1 MLSNSQKHRPRRAES
16 RIVHTL
22 WMVVILFAA
31 LLHVCGTVIAQN
43 SRVITRTAY
52 ERLYFPDTL
61 GKMEV
66 HWLTGQ
72 TFRVWATKVGRPD
85 DKINFPVD
93 IVQGRYG
100 NPLTGA
106 KAYGFRAT
114 YTLVDT
120 GYYTVTRSSRF
131 VAENG
136 ATKDSI
142 ATWRLHIVLPTLLA
156 PLNVDSVFYPGESPV
171 IPFATREFPEA
182 QGYTYSIW
190 QGGTRIDSGA
200 GSNIFLQKFVNDP
213 RLVSNERVYEARGY
227 YNGRV
232 FSYVLG
238 NENIARPCIWRFK
251 IGRPVLD
258 DMGVLWSS
266 DASAEIDSLPMFPMA
281 LNSAYNPRL
290 FGYAYLTPKGSSF
303 IFANARIS
311 NLKVQAEPEEFLDS
325 HAGPIYGMIWTDI
338 MIAPNEA
345 FLQSGPRNEPKLV
358 ILRFVFD
365 TQFEKRVTKTY
376 RALVY

>member
-1 MLSNSQKHRPRRAES
+1 MLSYSQKHSLRSALT
-16 RIVHTL
+16 RILHRLWLVAIVTATL
-22 WMVVILFAA
+22 MAVGGK
-31 LLHVCGTVIAQN
+31 LLAQN
-43 SRVITRTAY
+43 PRLITRTAF

-66 HWLTGQ
+66 HWLASQ
-72 TFRVWATKVGRPD
+72 TFKVWAAKVNKPD
-85 DKINFPVD
+85 EKLNFPVD
-93 IVQGRYG
+93 VVQGRYG

-120 GYYTVTRSSRF
+120 GYYTVTRYSRF

-136 ATKDSI
+136 ATKDSTAI
-142 ATWRLHIVLPTLLA
+142 WRLHIVLPTLLA
-156 PLNVDSVFYPGESPV
+156 PLNVDTVYYPGESPV

-190 QGGTRIDSGA
+190 QGATRIDSGA

-213 RLVSNERVYEARGY
+213 RFVSNDKAYEARGY
-227 YNGRV
+227 YNGRI
-232 FSYVLG
+232 FSYVSG
-238 NENIARPCIWRFK
+238 TENAAHPCIWRFR
-251 IGRPVLD
+251 IGRPNLD

-266 DASAEIDSLPMFPMA
+266 DAAAEIDSLPMLAMSM
-281 LNSAYNPRL
+281 NSAYNPRL

-311 NLKVQAEPEEFLDS
+311 NLRVQAEPEEFLDS
-325 HAGPIYGMIWTDI
+325 HAGPIYGTTWTDI

-345 FLQSGPRNEPKLV
+345 FLLSGPRNEPKLV
-358 ILRFVFD
+358 VLRFVFD